1 MNMPM
6 DMEDITTICG
16 SPEDENTWIYQM
28 NDTGLYVREANIESV
43 TPNREKTTIIQITD
57 VHLNDTNADD
67 EADEEIMYTKQ
78 CRTWNANGISVKAL
92 CSAMEYAKSYDRTV
106 ITGDTLDYLSCGAME
121 LMQKYIWDADPNC
134 IVTLGGHDVTKQM
147 QTKRPNQL
155 PLGERQAILE
165 KFWRHDMYYFSEVI
179 HDNVMLI
186 QLDNG
191 CHRYWEFQIPKLKK
205 DLLAARAN
213 GYTVLIFQHE
223 PICTGKP
230 EDKALPSFYV
240 WEDNAP
246 YANFYDACVGY
257 EPVSDAPTMAV
268 YRMMTENA
276 DIIRGIF
283 CGHEH
288 SSYYMEVEG
297 SYTDKDGRVR
307 RKTIPQYLLEC
318 NVYEGY
324 TGHVFKIT
332 V

>member
-1 MNMPM
+1 
-6 DMEDITTICG
+6 MEIDTITTICG
-16 SPEDENTWIYQM
+16 SPEAENTWIYQI
-28 NDTGLYVREANIESV
+28 NDTGLYVREAHIESV
-43 TPNREKTTIIQITD
+43 TPNREKTTIVQITD

-67 EADEEIMYTKQ
+67 ETDEEIMYTKQ

-92 CSAMEYAKSYDRTV
+92 RSAMEYAKKYDRTV
-106 ITGDTLDYLSCGAME
+106 ITGDTLDYLSYGAME

-147 QTKRPNQL
+147 QTKRPNKL
-155 PLGERQAILE
+155 PLSERQAILE
-165 KFWRHDMYYFSEVI
+165 QFWRHDMYYFSEVI

-191 CHRYWEFQIPKLKK
+191 CHRYWDFQIPKLEK
-205 DLLAARAN
+205 DLAAAREN

-223 PICTGKP
+223 AICTGRP
-230 EDKALPSFYV
+230 EDKAVPSFYV
-240 WEDNAP
+240 WEDCEP
-246 YANFYDACVGY
+246 YANFYDTCVGY
-257 EPVSDAPTMAV
+257 APASDAPTMAI
-268 YRMMTENA
+268 YRLITENA
-276 DIIRGIF
+276 DIVRGIF

-288 SSYYMEVEG
+288 SSYYMEIEG
-297 SYTDKDGRVR
+297 TYTDKDGKVH

-324 TGHVFKIT
+324 TGHVLKIT